1 MENTTYQPVTTGNWM
16 LTTLLMFIPVVN
28 IILLFVWAFGS
39 NTPVSKSNWAKAS
52 LIWGLIGIALY
63 VVAILIFGVFAFV
76 SSSG

>member
-76 SSSG
+76 SPSG